1 MREVDPK
8 ETSRAMSYEMYI
20 DAPMPMVT
28 LFKTLDITPLVR
40 LARKGHKLNM
50 LLCWCAAAAA
60 QRVRE
65 FYLLP
70 VGKAMVEY
78 DSVAV
83 NVIVKDDRGEL
94 VSCDIPYSPAL
105 SDFERDYLAI
115 TAHAKATGAGCELP
129 DSMILGTS
137 SLAKHDI
144 DGAVN
149 FYSGIFNNPFL
160 IWGKYIRRGLKKV
173 LKVSFQFHHVQMDG
187 EEACRFLEYMQEE
200 IQTLRNKGSFAAHK
214 EKSE

>member
-8 ETSRAMSYEMYI
+8 ATPRAASYALYI

-28 LFKTLDITPLVR
+28 LFKTLDVTALVR
-40 LARKGHKLNM
+40 LSKKGHKLNM

-60 QRVRE
+60 QRVEE
-65 FYLLP
+65 FRLLP
-70 VGKAMVEY
+70 VGKALMEY

-83 NVIVKDDRGEL
+83 NVLVEDKRGEL
-94 VSCDIPYSPAL
+94 VSCDLPFDHDWRA
-105 SDFERDYLAI
+105 FEKTYLELIRRAWERGE
-115 TAHAKATGAGCELP
+115 AHELP
-129 DSMILGTS
+129 EAMILGTS
-137 SLAKHDI
+137 SLAKHEI

-160 IWGKYIRRGLKKV
+160 IWGKYTQKGFKKQ

-187 EEACRFLEYMQEE
+187 QQACRFLEYMQEE
-200 IQTLRNKGSFAAHK
+200 IFRL
-214 EKSE
+214 EKKKD

>member
-8 ETSRAMSYEMYI
+8 TTPRAMSYALYI

-28 LFKTLDITPLVR
+28 LFKTLDVTALVR
-40 LARKGHKLNM
+40 LSKKGHKLNM

-60 QRVRE
+60 QRVEE
-65 FYLLP
+65 FRLLP
-70 VGKAMVEY
+70 VGRALVEY

-83 NVIVKDDRGEL
+83 NVIVEDKRREL
-94 VSCDIPYSPAL
+94 VSCDLPFSP
-105 SDFERDYLAI
+105 DWREFERTYLELTRRAWELGE
-115 TAHAKATGAGCELP
+115 AHELP
-129 DSMILGTS
+129 EAMILGTS
-137 SLAKHDI
+137 SLAKYEI

-160 IWGKYIRRGLKKV
+160 IWGKYTRKGFKKQ

-187 EEACRFLEYMQEE
+187 QQACRFLEDMQEE
-200 IQTLRNKGSFAAHK
+200 IFRRGKK
-214 EKSE
+214 RD

>member
-8 ETSRAMSYEMYI
+8 STTRAMSYELYI

-28 LFKTLDITPLVR
+28 LFKPLDVTGLVR
-40 LARKGHKLNM
+40 LSKKGHKFNM

-60 QRVRE
+60 QRVEE
-65 FYLLP
+65 FQLLP
-70 VGKAMVEY
+70 VGKALIEY

-83 NVIVKDDRGEL
+83 NVIVEDKRGEL
-94 VSCDIPYSPAL
+94 VSCDLPFSH
-105 SDFERDYLAI
+105 DWREFEKSYLELTGRAYE
-115 TAHAKATGAGCELP
+115 TGQAHELP
-129 DSMILGTS
+129 EAMILGTS
-137 SLAKHDI
+137 SLAKFEI

-160 IWGKYIRRGLKKV
+160 IWGKYIRKGLKKQ

-187 EEACRFLEYMQEE
+187 QQACRFLEYMQEE
-200 IQTLRNKGSFAAHK
+200 IFRLGKATG
-214 EKSE
+214 